1 MAFLR
6 LYFMKLPF
14 QLHQPYEL
22 LEFSLEPL
30 PYERIPMYDSYL
42 YIGEPKTFQGQTPI
56 RTELIYH
63 WDILKVVILT
73 FEKPKTNLSVSIAT
87 SDEMVVIAVN
97 TDDLYIVVYGDKQ
110 SVPLIFKTLFMS

>member
-1 MAFLR
+1 VAFLR
-6 LYFMKLPF
+6 PYFMELPF

-30 PYERIPMYDSYL
+30 PYEHILMYDTYL

-73 FEKPKTNLSVSIAT
+73 FEKPKTNLSVNIAT
-87 SDEMVVIAVN
+87 SNGIAVVTIN